1 MPSFQ
6 INDEEWDA
14 LFDEPHQLLKVYC
27 AIRMFMDYRT
37 GIAGET
43 RRLSEQMLK
52 PRSAHSFADAG
63 PATATR

>member
-43 RRLSEQMLK
+43 RRLSEQMLIEV
-52 PRSAHSFADAG
+52 
-63 PATATR
+63 